1 MQSGAS
7 LSELRKR
14 LSTITCSE
22 RRFEL
27 IENALRPP
35 EPQLLDTC
43 VVQNL
48 DWVDRQIELQG
59 GRVIWDDASL
69 EETRAKVWQCT
80 GRRFNCSRHVVQGVR
95 VSLGISLA
103 RMQRCFE

>member
-69 EETRAKVWQCT
+69 EELAQKY
-80 GRRFNCSRHVVQGVR
+80 GNALAEDLIA
-95 VSLGISLA
+95 LGTLYKE
-103 RMQRCFE
+103 FECRSGYYVGTQVAH